1 MNYHFSTSQAKN
13 GYYTKKKRG
22 LKSHI
27 LLIDGRRKPI
37 DEKNAG

>member
-1 MNYHFSTSQAKN
+1 MVSQPIPTRFIN
-13 GYYTKKKRG
+13 KKRG
-22 LKSHI
+22 LKSGN